1 MTKTILV
8 KTDQLSAADLATCVQ
23 AVNHTLAK
31 WAPKWNITAVA
42 TTDSSVPADMVANI
56 TNLSRRIGAY
66 GYHNVVN
73 KVPTAW
79 ISPASMNNR
88 VFGYYAPASY
98 SKAITSFGKVIK
110 PSVLRTPAR
119 YSEGVVT
126 VLIHEILEM
135 LADSNINTLSTP
147 DSTGKEWLVEV
158 CDHVSGI
165 YGIEVIN
172 GNTCV
177 IPDATFPSYYDLKG
191 VAPYDLMNS
200 SKTPFDTNSPSFYG
214 YTQDPKTG
222 VQAPIAKGSVH
233 HV

>member
-8 KTDQLSAADLATCVQ
+8 KTDQLSPADLAVCVQ

-42 TTDSSVPADMVANI
+42 TTDATVPADMVANI
-56 TNLSRRIGAY
+56 TNLSRRVGAY

-126 VLIHEILEM
+126 VLVHEILEM
-135 LADSNINTLSTP
+135 LADANINTLSAP
-147 DSTGKEWLVEV
+147 DSTGKTWLVEV
-158 CDHVSGI
+158 CDHASGY
-165 YGIEVIN
+165 YGTETVA
-172 GNTCV
+172 GNVCV
-177 IPDATFPSYYDLKG
+177 IPDATLPNYYSVGSAAPFDLFG
-191 VAPYDLMNS
+191 LL
-200 SKTPFDTNSPSFYG
+200 KTPFDKSAPKFYAFYKDAFG
-214 YTQDPKTG
+214 KF
-222 VQAPIAKGSVH
+222 VAV
-233 HV
+233 

>member
-8 KTDQLSAADLATCVQ
+8 KTDQLSPADLAVCVQ

-42 TTDSSVPADMVANI
+42 TTDATVPADMVANI
-56 TNLSRRIGAY
+56 TNLSRRVGAY

-126 VLIHEILEM
+126 VLVHEILEM
-135 LADSNINTLSTP
+135 LADANINTLSAP
-147 DSTGKEWLVEV
+147 DSTGKTWLVEV
-158 CDHVSGI
+158 CDHASGY
-165 YGIEVIN
+165 YGTETVA
-172 GNTCV
+172 GNVCV
-177 IPDATFPSYYDLKG
+177 IPDATLPNYYSVGSAAPFDLFG
-191 VAPYDLMNS
+191 LL
-200 SKTPFDTNSPSFYG
+200 KTPFDKSAPKFYA
-214 YTQDPKTG
+214 YYKDATG
-222 VQAPIAKGSVH
+222 KFVAV
-233 HV
+233 

>member
-8 KTDQLSAADLATCVQ
+8 KTDQLSPADLAVCVQ

-42 TTDSSVPADMVANI
+42 TTDATVPADMVANI
-56 TNLSRRIGAY
+56 TNLSRRVGAY

-126 VLIHEILEM
+126 VLVHEILEM
-135 LADSNINTLSTP
+135 LADANINTLSAP
-147 DSTGKEWLVEV
+147 DSTGKTWLVEV
-158 CDHVSGI
+158 CDHASGY
-165 YGIEVIN
+165 YGTETVA
-172 GNTCV
+172 GNVCV
-177 IPDATFPSYYDLKG
+177 IPDATLPNYYSVGSAAPFDLFG
-191 VAPYDLMNS
+191 LL
-200 SKTPFDTNSPSFYG
+200 KTPFDKSAPKFYAFYKDALG
-214 YTQDPKTG
+214 KF
-222 VQAPIAKGSVH
+222 VAV
-233 HV
+233 